1 LTSFRHTSTNIAYH
15 LDSDSQA
22 DENRTENICSLVE
35 TIQKM
40 QEREDSYKVTDYLHR
55 AELSPQCPEPVDI
68 PCRVQMIDWMK
79 NIIDYCKFSR
89 SSIFIAV
96 NCLDRFV
103 MASDW
108 VLMDRSAFQLAA
120 ITCLYMAIKITEPTV
135 LSVATIAKLTRDA
148 YEQDQFVAME
158 RVILQSIKWLVNPS
172 TAMTY
177 APYLCELART
187 LDSRLH
193 VETLQELVK
202 LQLENSLGDYEMGLL
217 PASAVCLAAVINGMD
232 VMGSTSIQQ
241 QRAMA
246 SELKSY
252 MNLDTGI
259 RMHEVQVRLHKGIG
273 VAESMPRNT
282 AGKLRRVVGVAT
294 HSGHSPRAVSD
305 VRVL

>member
-1 LTSFRHTSTNIAYH
+1 MTYHT
-15 LDSDSQA
+15 DSDSQA
-22 DENRTENICSLVE
+22 EEERNENKCSLVE

-40 QEREDSYKVTDYLHR
+40 QERENSYNVNDYLHR
-55 AELSPQCPEPVDI
+55 AEMVHCPELVDI
-68 PCRVQMIDWMK
+68 PCRMQMIVWMK
-79 NIIDYCKFSR
+79 NIIDYCNFSR

-108 VLMDRSAFQLAA
+108 VLMDRSAFQLAS
-120 ITCLYMAIKITEPTV
+120 ITCLYMAIKISEPTV
-135 LSVATIAKLTRDA
+135 LSVATIAKLTRNA
-148 YEQDQFVAME
+148 YEQDQFIAME

-193 VETLQELVK
+193 LESLQELVK

-217 PASAVCLAAVINGMD
+217 PASAVALAAVINGID
-232 VMGSTSIQQ
+232 VMGTLSIEQQ
-241 QRAMA
+241 QAMA

-252 MNLDTGI
+252 MTLENDTRMHDVQIRLYQGI
-259 RMHEVQVRLHKGIG
+259 R
-273 VAESMPRNT
+273 VAESKPCNT
-282 AGKLRRVVGVAT
+282 SGKLRRVVGAT
-294 HSGHSPRAVSD
+294 NHSGHSPKAVSE
-305 VRVL
+305 VRLL